1 MNVTPGASVL
11 TRERF
16 AAGLVAAV
24 VTPLNQK
31 AFGHAFN
38 DLKAIAIRDEDFCTA
53 ENYEM

>member
-16 AAGLVAAV
+16 AAGLVATV

-38 DLKAIAIRDEDFCTA
+38 DLKAIAI
-53 ENYEM
+53 